1 MSPRRT
7 FQVDVTVGRTLSL
20 DIEAVNAET
29 ARAIAEYLFEQPG
42 YAAEY
47 DPTIEESLIGITVT
61 PVDEEAAS

>member
-20 DIEAVNAET
+20 DIEAENAGT
-29 ARAIAEYLFEQPG
+29 AKAIAEYLFEQPG

-47 DPTIEESLIGITVT
+47 DPTIVETLIGITVT
-61 PVDEEAAS
+61 PVDGEDAS